1 MGSQKS
7 SITAEIKVAGLSG
20 FKSDLGIAGQSA
32 SKLGRDLQAIKP
44 ITFDGGASSAK
55 RALALR
61 EEHHRAS
68 LRVIEREEKL
78 HQQRL
83 QILGNPKGGIGR
95 VGMAGGART
104 DGAGR
109 GAGTGG
115 GGGLGAGGNAAQ
127 AYNFIQDLAQG
138 GPAAVANNMPW
149 LIQAVAGA
157 WKSPAVVAAASAVGA
172 GIAAA
177 ASVGLAAKLGY
188 DVFTEEDKAF
198 DRSQKNR
205 NESKKKWDK
214 INLEKDKKA
223 AQDKALVIGEIEG
236 KNQAIISEGAQRKVK
251 EIGGA
256 DGEER
261 AMKLQA
267 ELRQIKIDAIE
278 DPATK
283 ARESA
288 IEEKRQ
294 IDESNKLLRSKAE
307 EVDRIAKVELESAK
321 AKEKTIKDELALQG
335 NTARTPEEINR
346 RIQLEATLTEVIK
359 RRAEAEKMAFDASGG
374 LSAVNQKEQEGQVEK
389 KIVDEKTNAQLKNIE
404 NEKFLEK
411 ARKAGEKSSKT
422 WAEQEILDAEE
433 KAAKDKEIER
443 QKVRDQMA
451 NEEKKSRMSPR
462 QLAKQEA
469 KERVQGQK
477 EELIKQ
483 GFSRDEADKMA
494 KGKESR
500 RERTQTDTE
509 RAAAGLRPRI
519 RGVGY
524 QGGGRESQ
532 GLGGVSFPALEGLA
546 AMQPE
551 KPRKTI
557 KGVGSKKKDEASSDK
572 PANSWQVLVNAMLRV
587 ASAVDK
593 MAPNAS
599 DKSKPRSTS
608 AR

>member
-83 QILGNPKGGIGR
+83 QVLGNPKGGIGK
-95 VGMAGGART
+95 VGMAGGVRT

-109 GAGTGG
+109 GAVTGG

-223 AQDKALVIGEIEG
+223 AKDKALIVGEIEG

-256 DGEER
+256 DGGER

-307 EVDRIAKVELESAK
+307 EVDRIAKAELESAK

-335 NTARTPEEINR
+335 NTSRTPEEINR
-346 RIQLEATLTEVIK
+346 RIQLEATLAEVIK

-374 LSAVNQKEQEGQVEK
+374 LKTVSQKEQESQVEK
-389 KIVDEKTNAQLKNIE
+389 KIIEEKTNVQLKKIE
-404 NEKFLEK
+404 K
-411 ARKAGEKSSKT
+411 EKSRKT
-422 WAEQEILDAEE
+422 EEDNANKKDAIDRFQEELAAVE
-433 KAAKDKEIER
+433 KEGKAKEAER
-443 QKVRDQMA
+443 QKVREQMA
-451 NEEKKSRMSPR
+451 GEERKSRMSPR
-462 QLAKQEA
+462 QLAKQEEKDRMA
-469 KERVQGQK
+469 GKT
-477 EELIKQ
+477 EELVKQ
-483 GFSRDEADKMA
+483 GFKRSEAEQMA
-494 KGKESR
+494 KGEEGR
-500 RERTQTDTE
+500 RGRTQTDLE

-524 QGGGRESQ
+524 QADKQESFGIGGAKFSG
-532 GLGGVSFPALEGLA
+532 LEGLES
-546 AMQPE
+546 MQAPGG
-551 KPRKTI
+551 RKAI
-557 KGVGSKKKDEASSDK
+557 QGVGSKKKGEASPDK
-572 PANSWQVLVNAMLRV
+572 QEGGWQTLVNAILQV
-587 ASAVDK
+587 KQSVDK
-593 MAPNAS
+593 LTPNAS